1 MGIGLN
7 YGPAVL
13 GDVGSEQTLSFT
25 VIGDTVNTASGLQ
38 GLTRSLATPLVV
50 ADAVVQAIH
59 ETANGDIAAA
69 LGKLRDR
76 GVHEVGGASRQCESG
91 PAMALASY
99 NR

>member
-50 ADAVVQAIH
+50 SDSSCRRRCGRA
-59 ETANGDIAAA
+59 GDPRD
-69 LGKLRDR
+69 GKL
-76 GVHEVGGASRQCESG
+76 
-91 PAMALASY
+91 
-99 NR
+99 